1 MCFLEGVFQSL
12 FVECAMTLA
21 PFIVTINKAMDKDT
35 LITRLQELKDELAR
49 IDKKLMDL
57 DDLLVDGVTDETVKT
72 YAEQM
77 LAILDERDVV
87 LREARGLILMG
98 RGGATERAD
107 VPS

>member
-1 MCFLEGVFQSL
+1 
-12 FVECAMTLA
+12 
-21 PFIVTINKAMDKDT
+21 MDKDI
-35 LITRLQELKDELAR
+35 LVARLKELKAELGE
-49 IDKKLMDL
+49 IDKKLAAL
-57 DDLLVDGVTDETVKT
+57 DDLLDDGVTDEVVKT